1 MFCVYAIYNRE
12 LDKIYIGQTVD
23 LIRRLKYHNGELK
36 SKSKSF
42 TYKNKGDWKLI
53 YKEEVLTRKDAMM
66 REKQLKSYQGRI
78 FIREKID

>member
-23 LIRRLKYHNGELK
+23 LVQRLKYHNGELK

-42 TYKNKGDWKLI
+42 TYKNKGDWQLI

-66 REKQLKSYQGRI
+66 REKQLKSCQGRV
-78 FIREKID
+78 FIRGKIS

>member
-23 LIRRLKYHNGELK
+23 LDRRLKYHNGELK
-36 SKSKSF
+36 SKPKSF

-53 YKEEVLTRKDAMM
+53 YKEEVSTRKDAMI
-66 REKQLKSYQGRI
+66 REKQLKSYQGRV
-78 FIREKID
+78 FIRGKIN